1 MPTTYDPIATQTL
14 VSAASSVTFSSI
26 PSTYTDLVLIVNSA
40 RTASN
45 DSVSLEFNGD
55 TGSNYSRLLMYGT
68 GSSAATFRES
78 NATLIEIGVQD
89 TSNCTNIFN
98 VINYANTTSN
108 KSVVARAN
116 ATGVRVSYG
125 IGVWRNTSAI
135 TSIKLATG
143 GSTFIA
149 GSVFTLYGIKAA

>member
-14 VSAASSVTFSSI
+14 GSAASSVTFSSI

-98 VINYANTTSN
+98 VMNYANTTSN

-116 ATGVRVSYG
+116 ATGVRLSAG
-125 IGVWRNTSAI
+125 IGVWRNTAAI

-143 GSTFIA
+143 ASTFIA
-149 GSVFTLYGIKAA
+149 GSMFTLYGIKAA

>member
-1 MPTTYDPIATQTL
+1 MPATYDPIATQTL
-14 VSAASSVTFSSI
+14 GSAASSVTFSSI
-26 PSTYTDLVLIVNSA
+26 PSTYTDLVLIVNSS
-40 RTASN
+40 RTTSN

-55 TGSNYSRLLMYGT
+55 TGSNYSRLLLYGT
-68 GSSAATFRES
+68 GSSALTFRES
-78 NATLIEIGVQD
+78 NANLIEIGIQD

-116 ATGVRVSYG
+116 ATGVRVSAG
-125 IGVWRNTSAI
+125 IGVWRNTAAI
-135 TSIKLATG
+135 NSIKLATG

-149 GSVFTLYGIKAA
+149 GSTFTLYGIKAA

>member
-14 VSAASSVTFSSI
+14 GSAASSVTFSSI
-26 PSTYTDLVLIVNSA
+26 PSTYTDLVLVVNSA
-40 RTASN
+40 RTTSN
-45 DSVSLEFNGD
+45 DAVSLEFNGD

-98 VINYANTTSN
+98 VMNYANTSSN

-116 ATGVRVSYG
+116 ATGVRVSAG
-125 IGVWRNTSAI
+125 IGVWRNTAAI
-135 TSIKLATG
+135 TSIKFATG

-149 GSVFTLYGIKAA
+149 GSTFTLYGIKAA